1 MSENKKHAPPLRC
14 RIAAKL
20 VPPSPS
26 LMLIRCALGRRRKTR
41 LCGGC
46 SANSRE
52 IIVESLLRGIEEGL
66 KNPYGTGG
74 KEVPEE

>member
-26 LMLIRCALGRRRKTR
+26 AIFIKCMLGRHHRIRE
-41 LCGGC
+41 CAGC
-46 SANSRE
+46 SANSSE
-52 IIVESLLRGIEEGL
+52 IIVESLLRGIEDGL
-66 KNPYGTGG
+66 NSTPGMGG
-74 KEVPEE
+74 KEVQK